1 MAFVARI
8 SLLNCVSDRLVRA
21 KGEGSA
27 GLDVPEFMTE
37 QLLEPL
43 HPNES
48 ALTPL
53 FQAKIDEAMLREI
66 AEADYGWKADECYA
80 LLQPI
85 LKTGLVTSDDFNL
98 QEVLELIRWSEPDD
112 PESDPGGHGPR
123 GHWMRLFAC
132 TAMVRLAP
140 KYKASFSSECD
151 TLAQLISS
159 AIELGR
165 PVARA
170 AGSMLAWRFLAHPGD
185 AEDAAFLAFAIL
197 LLATYIEYREDRG
210 QWLKEIA
217 IWVEDQEALA
227 RNAKSQWSSSL
238 PHWDKWLLGLT
249 LFDQREAVW
258 RSLAHRILARPESP
272 HPRDAGEALQLLG
285 ELVAG
290 I

>member
-1 MAFVARI
+1 M
-8 SLLNCVSDRLVRA
+8 
-21 KGEGSA
+21 
-27 GLDVPEFMTE
+27 PQFMTE

-53 FQAKIDEAMLREI
+53 FQAKIDEGMLREI
-66 AEADYGWKADECYA
+66 GAADYGWKADECYA
-80 LLQPI
+80 LLRPI
-85 LKTGLVTSDDFNL
+85 LETGLVASNDFNL
-98 QEVLELIRWSEPDD
+98 REVLELIRWSEPYD
-112 PESDPGGHGPR
+112 PEWSPGGKGSR

-132 TAMVRLAP
+132 AALVRLAR
-140 KYKASFSSECD
+140 KYPASFDSECD

-170 AGSMLAWRFLAHPGD
+170 AAGMLAWRFLAYPGD
-185 AEDAAFLAFAIL
+185 AEDPPFLAFAIL
-197 LLATYIEYREDRG
+197 LLAAHLERGEDRG
-210 QWLKEIA
+210 RWLKQLA
-217 IWVEDQEALA
+217 AWVEDEESRA
-227 RNAKSQWSSSL
+227 RNGTSEQE
-238 PHWDKWLLGLT
+238 WLIGLT
-249 LFDQREAVW
+249 LFRQREAVW

-272 HPRDAGEALQLLG
+272 HPREADEALRLLG